1 MALNR
6 REFLKLSAAGMGGAL
21 CPATGSAVMREP
33 KQLSPDAVG
42 MLYDSTL
49 CIGCKACVS
58 ACKQA
63 NGMPPEATGQPEP
76 MWDTPLE
83 TSGSTLNVIKL
94 YQNGS
99 ADHKDQEI
107 DGYAFMKRHCLHCVD
122 PSCVSACPVSA
133 MTKDPVTGIVE
144 HHADRCIG
152 CRYCVYSCPFGIP
165 KYQYDDPFG
174 QIQKCQ
180 FCAHL
185 QAEGKIPACC
195 DVCPT
200 GASLFG
206 RVADLKQEAQ
216 RRLEKQP
223 GDNYVFPRGELGAGR
238 PDHEATIPTYL
249 KEVYGEK
256 QLGGTQILYMSAIPF
271 DKLGLPTKVP
281 DFGYPAISEG
291 IQHMLYK
298 WMLAPALV
306 LAGLVYVVKRNL
318 DREHDEHQKAP
329 EHESGK
335 GQS

>member
-6 REFLKLSAAGMGGAL
+6 RDFLKASAVGIGSAL
-21 CPATGSAVMREP
+21 CVDDVGAVQREP
-33 KQLSPDAVG
+33 KPISPDAVG

-49 CIGCKACVS
+49 CIGCKACMV

-63 NGMPPEATGQPEP
+63 NGMPPETAGQPEA
-76 MWDTPLE
+76 MWDSPLE
-83 TSGSTLNVIKL
+83 TSGRTLNVIKL

-99 ADHKDQEI
+99 AEHKDREI

-133 MTKDPVTGIVE
+133 MTKDSVTGIVQ
-144 HHADRCIG
+144 HHKDRCIG

-165 KYQYDDPFG
+165 KYEYDNPFG

-185 QAEGKIPACC
+185 QAKGELPACC

-206 RVADLKQEAQ
+206 RVDDLKDEAA
-216 RRLEKQP
+216 RRLEMKT
-223 GDNYVFPRGELGAGR
+223 GEEYEFPRGKLGAGR
-238 PDHEATIPTYL
+238 PGHVAPAPTYL
-249 KEVYGEK
+249 KHVYGEK
-256 QLGGTQILYMSAIPF
+256 ELGGTQVRYMTGVPF
-271 DKLGLPTKVP
+271 DKLGLPTNVP
-281 DFGYPAISEG
+281 DIAYPALSEG

-298 WMLAPALV
+298 WMIGPSVL
-306 LAGLVYVVKRNL
+306 LAGLLVVVGKNTGIF
-318 DREHDEHQKAP
+318 DHDDHTKSDDKPDKGAP
-329 EHESGK
+329 
-335 GQS
+335 